1 MPEVSDDA
9 LFLKNFNI
17 YRKDRMSRGSNT
29 AHGGVFIAIQKSIIS
44 REIAI
49 HTCMNDVVAAVF
61 ENSTGDSVLLC
72 TIYNPPNDSPYRIPL
87 PQLVNLVRELKALQL
102 ENKWKYTIITGD
114 VNFVCE

>member
-61 ENSTGDSVLLC
+61 EHRHLGSRCDTPTKHYPHKP
-72 TIYNPPNDSPYRIPL
+72 TIDPL
-87 PQLVNLVRELKALQL
+87 MMTAS
-102 ENKWKYTIITGD
+102 ENGCHY
-114 VNFVCE
+114 